1 MDVQLFDF
9 NLEEECLS
17 GEEPVPMSIEPV
29 SMSIPFS
36 EDLDVEDFR
45 LSNNSLLGNNNDTE
59 AFEFGLPTSIS
70 RLPQINSIAMCTSV
84 TPPTNTAPE
93 ILSSPIQETYS
104 EECFLQP
111 TESSVQPSSLPMV
124 SIPSIPS
131 TEVQKGAI
139 PSGIPGPP
147 PPPPPPPIPPSM
159 VHKAQHK
166 MSSIESNN
174 DNYQE
179 EEVGFKAD
187 SSSDET
193 MEEHF
198 SLH

>member
-1 MDVQLFDF
+1 
-9 NLEEECLS
+9 
-17 GEEPVPMSIEPV
+17 MSIEPV
-29 SMSIPFS
+29 SMSIPCS
-36 EDLDVEDFR
+36 EDVEDFR
-45 LSNNSLLGNNNDTE
+45 LSNNSLVGNNNDTE

-70 RLPQINSIAMCTSV
+70 HLPQINSIAMCTSV

-111 TESSVQPSSLPMV
+111 TESSVQPLSLPM
-124 SIPSIPS
+124 PSVPS

-139 PSGIPGPP
+139 PSGLPGPPP

-159 VHKAQHK
+159 VHEPQHE

-179 EEVGFKAD
+179 EEVGFRAD
-187 SSSDET
+187 SSSDEI